1 MSDES
6 LSPSRYIEDLLAGQ
20 MRARSLAI
28 AHRLGLFAALADR
41 TCDVTGLSNTLGVQA
56 TGLRKLL
63 VTLETMDL
71 VRRLGDDYELT
82 ELARQSL
89 LGRNAQSF
97 GEFVDFFTDQFESKP
112 ISLLMNHLRFGGPV
126 RPATTADQW
135 RHYMAAMDRM
145 AHLSADRI
153 AEAMQLDRDQTLLDL
168 GGGPGCYAIA
178 ACKRYPHLNATILD
192 LDDALRFA
200 HQNVSD
206 AQLADRIK
214 LRPGSV
220 TDGCYGGPYD
230 VILLSHTIHL
240 FDELSVQSI
249 FSACHAALGAGGRL
263 VVRDLFTDGG
273 RTQPA
278 LGSLVAFHMW
288 NEGDAY
294 SVPQTT
300 RLLVQAGFQP
310 PRHVPFRDGEDP
322 EILGSLLISAKAEPT
337 ST

>member
-1 MSDES
+1 MLCD
-6 LSPSRYIEDLLAGQ
+6 
-20 MRARSLAI
+20 RS
-28 AHRLGLFAALADR
+28 
-41 TCDVTGLSNTLGVQA
+41 VQ
-56 TGLRKLL
+56 T
-63 VTLETMDL
+63 
-71 VRRLGDDYELT
+71 
-82 ELARQSL
+82 
-89 LGRNAQSF
+89 
-97 GEFVDFFTDQFESKP
+97 
-112 ISLLMNHLRFGGPV
+112 I
-126 RPATTADQW
+126 PA
-135 RHYMAAMDRM
+135 
-145 AHLSADRI
+145 
-153 AEAMQLDRDQTLLDL
+153 
-168 GGGPGCYAIA
+168 
-178 ACKRYPHLNATILD
+178 LNATILD
-192 LDDALRFA
+192 LDDALHFA

-206 AQLADRIK
+206 AQMVDRIT

-240 FDELSVQSI
+240 FDELSVQTI

-294 SVPQTT
+294 SVSQTT

>member
-1 MSDES
+1 MVDKSP
-6 LSPSRYIEDLLAGQ
+6 SPSRYIEDLLAGQ

-41 TCDVTGLSNTLGVQA
+41 TCEVTELSNTLGVHV

-63 VTLETMDL
+63 ATLETMEL
-71 VRRLGDDYELT
+71 VGRSGDGYELT
-82 ELARQSL
+82 EIARHSL
-89 LGRNAQSF
+89 IGRNAQSF

-112 ISLLMNHLRFGGPV
+112 ISLLLNHLRIGGPV
-126 RPATTADQW
+126 RPATTPDQW

-153 AEAMQLDRDQTLLDL
+153 AQAMQLDRDQTLLDL
-168 GGGPGCYAIA
+168 GGGPGLYAIA
-178 ACKRYPHLNATILD
+178 ACNRYPHVNATILD
-192 LDDALRFA
+192 LDDALHFA
-200 HQNVSD
+200 HQNISD
-206 AQLADRIK
+206 ARLADRIR

-220 TDGCYGGPYD
+220 TDGSYGGPYD

-240 FDELSVQSI
+240 FDERTVQRI
-249 FSACHAALGAGGRL
+249 FSACHTALGVDGRL

-300 RLLVQAGFQP
+300 GLLVNAGFQP
-310 PRHVPFRDGEDP
+310 PRHVQFRDEQDP
-322 EILGSLLISAKAEPT
+322 EILGSLLISRKTDST

>member
-1 MSDES
+1 MSDEP

-28 AHRLGLFAALADR
+28 AHRLGLFAALDDR
-41 TCDVTGLSNTLGVQA
+41 TCDATSLSNTLGVQA

-63 VTLETMDL
+63 ATLETMEL
-71 VRRLGDDYELT
+71 VQRKGDKYELT
-82 ELARQSL
+82 EVARQSL
-89 LGRNAQSF
+89 LGRNAQYF
-97 GEFVDFFTDQFESKP
+97 GEFVDFFADQFDSKP
-112 ISLLMNHLRFGGPV
+112 ISLLLNHLRFGGPV

-153 AEAMQLDRDQTLLDL
+153 AEAMQLAPDQTLLDL
-168 GGGPGCYAIA
+168 GGGPGLYAIA

-192 LDDALRFA
+192 LDDALHFA

-206 AQLADRIK
+206 AQLADRIE

-220 TDGCYGGPYD
+220 TDGRYGGPYD

-240 FDELSVQSI
+240 FDESTVQTI
-249 FSACHAALGAGGRL
+249 FSACHAALGAAGRL

-278 LGSLVAFHMW
+278 LGSLVALHMW

-300 RLLVQAGFQP
+300 KLLVQAGFQP
-310 PRHVPFRDGEDP
+310 PRHVQFRDGDDP
-322 EILGSLLISAKAEPT
+322 EILGSLLISGRTGAT